1 MIRLPSSQG
10 ICFCQELLLIL
21 ADKKAL
27 LHFVCH
33 HLTMFI
39 HCGLYFIIT
48 AVCLI
53 LLVHGQ

>member
-33 HLTMFI
+33 HLTMSKLI
-39 HCGLYFIIT
+39 YFIIT